1 MKGLSP
7 GRARGSTAREV
18 WLAKT
23 MVRRPW
29 RGRQNRPIKTGDL
42 QFPLPGSSAAQVTSR
57 GPDQSSPALVPVVLH
72 TCGAESCSPRG
83 GVEPLGAV
91 IYDREEAARVWHRGW
106 EGMTRAPCEKTR
118 VTQEEQTQVT

>member
-18 WLAKT
+18 RLAKT

-42 QFPLPGSSAAQVTSR
+42 QLPLPGSSAARSR
-57 GPDQSSPALVPVVLH
+57 HKAQTRVLRPPVPVVLH

-83 GVEPLGAV
+83 GVEPLGAF

-106 EGMTRAPCEKTR
+106 E
-118 VTQEEQTQVT
+118 V